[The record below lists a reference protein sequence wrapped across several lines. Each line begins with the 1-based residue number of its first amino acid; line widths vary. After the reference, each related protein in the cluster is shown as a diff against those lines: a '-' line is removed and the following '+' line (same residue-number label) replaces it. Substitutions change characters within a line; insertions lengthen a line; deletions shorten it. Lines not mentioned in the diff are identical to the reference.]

1 MCRFPVFIDWVTEKI
16 NIEKISYENQ
26 YSQFW
31 PFFKY
36 FLCFRYSRIF
46 IQNQFTIQLSI
57 HDPLQYRF

>member
-31 PFFKY
+31 PFFTY
-36 FLCFRYSRIF
+36 FLFSVFKNFHPKPVYNTIEYSWSP
-46 IQNQFTIQLSI
+46 TV
-57 HDPLQYRF
+57 